1 MMKINISNILLAGII
16 VLLLFNMFNNN
27 KKIVVPEVKVVI
39 PEVSGSTG
47 EVKLVDSFIPVEVP
61 RPYKVTETIQVDK
74 GYKELYEKAMKEN
87 DSLKQYNLFLE
98 SIKIT
103 EKDITLVDNDTLK
116 ASIKTKN
123 RGELLSYNF
132 DWKLKE
138 QEFSYKPKII
148 TQDPKLALGIGFEL
162 ALPNEAGSN
171 FALKGN
177 LDIYNKKGDV
187 FSISPDTDRRI
198 WLGYTKKFTLI
209 K

>member
-162 ALPNEAGSN
+162 ALPNEARSN